1 MKIDYNEIVC
11 CSSISEPNTW
21 YLFRP
26 NGIEVVLKLV
36 GNTFK
41 SNKELTDL
49 EVEYLNKNLK

>member
-1 MKIDYNEIVC
+1 MKVDYNEIVC
-11 CSSISEPNTW
+11 CSSISEANTW

-26 NGIEVVLKLV
+26 NGVEVVIKLV